1 MVLTVFSCIVCQK
14 LTRQNDRATL
24 KQPAIEITNGQLGK
38 ELEVWF
44 NNEACETLA
53 RKTGFIERRSSRL
66 TGSEFFNLLTVG
78 VMNEPTISYEGM
90 CDILE
95 QRNPELQIT
104 PQALCERTNSDGA
117 VEFLKA
123 SLEKTLK
130 ETTRQQTAVMET
142 DWLESFPRVL
152 LQDSTQMQIH
162 EKLTAEFK
170 GSGGNASTA
179 SIKID
184 YSYDVKNEKAEHFA
198 LRQGADSDQG
208 FAEALSARIQQD
220 DLIIRDLGYFSLA
233 FFAHLVSVGAYFL
246 SRLRFNVNVY
256 LTADADQAIKLI
268 QHINRFGKRDKN
280 MEFNVFLGQKQR
292 IPVRLIVYR
301 LPPDVY
307 RQRQKSAIKTAKRKG
322 RGISLSYLKFLKYTF
337 FITNVPATL
346 WPKEAV
352 GTIYRLRWQVE
363 LSFKHWKS
371 LFHIHVLKGT
381 RPERLLCL
389 LYGRLIVILVVQ
401 HLLALAS
408 RHAVNEQRELSFYKA
423 SQWLKRGGRLL
434 NAFLDRQFNVLLIR
448 MLSCLKR
455 LLKQKR
461 QRLTTWRAIAQQVAY
476 LDSFADLGY
485 FVPVGSG

>member
-1 MVLTVFSCIVCQK
+1 MKAS
-14 LTRQNDRATL
+14 
-24 KQPAIEITNGQLGK
+24 AIDITNGKLGK

-53 RKTGFIERRSSRL
+53 RKTGFIQRSTSRI

-78 VMNEPTISYEGM
+78 VMDEPTISYEGM
-90 CDILE
+90 CDMLE
-95 QRNPELQIT
+95 QRNPELQIS
-104 PQALCERTNSDGA
+104 PQALCERMNSDGA

-123 SLEKTLK
+123 GLEKTLK

-142 DWLESFPRVL
+142 VWLAAFPRVL
-152 LQDSTQMQIH
+152 LQDSTQMQLH
-162 EKLTAEFK
+162 EKLSAEFK

-198 LRQGADSDQG
+198 IRQGADNDQG
-208 FAEALSARIQQD
+208 FAEDLSARIHKD
-220 DLIIRDLGYFSLA
+220 DLVIRDLGYFSLN
-233 FFAHLVSVGAYFL
+233 FFAYLVSVGAYFL
-246 SRLRFNVNVY
+246 SRLSFNVNVY
-256 LTADADQAIKLI
+256 LTADAEQPIKLI
-268 QHINRFGKRDKN
+268 QHINRFGKHN
-280 MEFNVFLGQKQR
+280 NSMEFKVFLGQKQR
-292 IPVRLIVYR
+292 IPVRLVVYR
-301 LPPDVY
+301 LPSDIY
-307 RQRQKSAIKTAKRKG
+307 RQRQKAAIKTAKRKG
-322 RGISLSYLKFLKYTF
+322 RRISLSYLKFLKYTF
-337 FITNVPATL
+337 FITNVPVTL
-346 WPKEAV
+346 WPTEAV
-352 GTIYRLRWQVE
+352 GTVYRLRWQVE

-408 RHAVNEQRELSFYKA
+408 SHAINEQRELSFCKA

-434 NAFLDRQFNVLLIR
+434 KAFLDRQFNDLLVR
-448 MLSCLKR
+448 MVSCLKR

-461 QRLTTWRAIAQQVAY
+461 KRLTTWRAIAQQVPY

-485 FVPVGSG
+485 FVPDDSG